1 MEYINK
7 IIKEALK
14 NIKNDEERNFLRE
27 LSTSLIPQLI
37 NDFSQKLDEIQN
49 EVDNL
54 FQSNNRYINTVPVN
68 KEELENY
75 KETLFPVLNDDI
87 RVIKKDKKKKTD
99 IYLTK
104 IFLDMNY
111 KEIENFKNHKL
122 SAKLKH
128 GNNYGLEVY
137 AVQCQDYVEK
147 EKELAEG
154 E

>member
-87 RVIKKDKKKKTD
+87 RVIKKDKKLFIK
-99 IYLTK
+99 
-104 IFLDMNY
+104 
-111 KEIENFKNHKL
+111 
-122 SAKLKH
+122 
-128 GNNYGLEVY
+128 
-137 AVQCQDYVEK
+137 
-147 EKELAEG
+147 
-154 E
+154 